1 MDYRILNLKERIA
14 RLFYEKEKNNIRLL
28 QLKNSLNEFKP
39 GSDLIEN
46 SYYIQKWTILIEI
59 CNSEILELENEIDYL
74 TYQIDKMNAMEMCGS
89 LE

>member
-28 QLKNSLNEFKP
+28 HLKNSLNEFKP
-39 GSDLIEN
+39 GKDLIEN
-46 SYYIQKWTILIEI
+46 SYYVQKWTILIEI

-74 TYQIDKMNAMEMCGS
+74 TYQIDKMNVEGVCNSME
-89 LE
+89 